1 MLQLPCLVRHRGRQ
15 IDAQMVRRAC
25 YWWLHGIVAACLCC
39 VACKWFS
46 LWLLTTAVLPF
57 AELQPCVSQFHSRT
71 APHRTTPQTVRCAHC
86 GMFVSNPQSL
96 FSTHLA
102 LVAGIVSCL
111 VLLWLRSANM
121 RLHAALLRMP
131 VAISIVIF
139 DCLFICILIP
149 TLATHQC
156 SCAEMHFTSY
166 YRLFLQQQL
175 LKEENCS
182 QHSVMGFYFQ

>member
-1 MLQLPCLVRHRGRQ
+1 MALLPRVCVVSLVNGFLF
-15 IDAQMVRRAC
+15 D
-25 YWWLHGIVAACLCC
+25 
-39 VACKWFS
+39 FS
-46 LWLLTTAVLPF
+46 QQPF
-57 AELQPCVSQFHSRT
+57 FRSLSFSHVQVSSTH
-71 APHRTTPQTVRCAHC
+71 APHRTAPQTVRCAHC

-182 QHSVMGFYFQ
+182 QHSVMGFYF